1 MPNIVN
7 NVPQSHRDL
16 LETPLVATLATVD
29 PQSRPQSTAV
39 WYFVDDNGE
48 LTGSVTS
55 DRQKYKNLR
64 SNPNCSLLI
73 IDPQNPFRTLEV
85 RARGRARAG
94 P

>member
-7 NVPQSHRDL
+7 DVPQSHRDL
-16 LETPLVATLATVD
+16 LEMPLVATLATVD
-29 PQSRPQSTAV
+29 PHSRPQSTAV

-64 SNPNCSLLI
+64 SNPNCSLFI
-73 IDPQNPFRTLEV
+73 IDPQNPFRNYSGLGHT
-85 RARGRARAG
+85 R
-94 P
+94 